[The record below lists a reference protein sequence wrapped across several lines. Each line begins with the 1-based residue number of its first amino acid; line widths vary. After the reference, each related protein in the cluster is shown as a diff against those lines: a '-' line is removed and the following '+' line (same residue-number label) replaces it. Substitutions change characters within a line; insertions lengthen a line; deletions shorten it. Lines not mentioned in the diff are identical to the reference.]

1 MRLLGVH
8 DQWLVTPSRSDPDV
22 VIGRFGRPLV
32 HGPLRP
38 DPVFR
43 AQAGLRRP
51 ARRLLV
57 QREQDACGVAAT
69 YQKGVAGVPFGL
81 LAREGVEMAGP
92 NRDDARSILPVP
104 DQDYSGTVLYADVVA
119 PDDEA
124 VRALT
129 VGHAVSLVRDLW

>member
-1 MRLLGVH
+1 MC
-8 DQWLVTPSRSDPDV
+8 PV
-22 VIGRFGRPLV
+22 VDGL
-32 HGPLRP
+32 LRP

-57 QREQDACGVAAT
+57 QREQDACDVAAI
-69 YQKGVAGVPFGL
+69 YQKGVAGVSFRSDRF
-81 LAREGVEMAGP
+81 AREGVEMAGP
-92 NRDDARSILPVP
+92 NRDDVRSILPVP